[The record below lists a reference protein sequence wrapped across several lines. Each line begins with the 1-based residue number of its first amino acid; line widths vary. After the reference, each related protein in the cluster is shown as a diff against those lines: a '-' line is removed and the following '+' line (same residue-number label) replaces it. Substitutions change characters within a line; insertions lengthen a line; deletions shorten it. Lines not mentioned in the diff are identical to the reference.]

1 MRRRER
7 KGRRKRELSEGS
19 YLGHAVKNR
28 MTVISRWSAIILPKP
43 RGAAQGILE
52 QEIPAIYYSRCSVFF
67 INKSIIFR
75 IIKRNFS
82 HCG

>member
-19 YLGHAVKNR
+19 HLGHAVKNR

-43 RGAAQGILE
+43 MGSAQGILE
-52 QEIPAIYYSRCSVFF
+52 QEIPAIYSSRCSVFF
-67 INKSIIFR
+67 I
-75 IIKRNFS
+75 IKALFS
-82 HCG
+82 GL